1 MLYGDFDSPYISMP
15 GAEAGNKMIANTGTV
30 TMVGKDR
37 SRMTRLTAEC
47 QKGSTTCSIGTGLDW
62 VAGEKIGFA
71 PTASQRKHYEWAII
85 SSYNSATGA
94 LVLTAPLK
102 FYHFGAAASTGANY
116 QGVDMRGEVILLNR
130 NIVIEGDMT
139 SNDWHGQFLTTD
151 TILLDTSGNP
161 VDFKGST
168 NLKNVEFYKM
178 GQANNEKAAIRFD

>member
-1 MLYGDFDSPYISMP
+1 
-15 GAEAGNKMIANTGTV
+15 
-30 TMVGKDR
+30 
-37 SRMTRLTAEC
+37 
-47 QKGSTTCSIGTGLDW
+47 
-62 VAGEKIGFA
+62 
-71 PTASQRKHYEWAII
+71 
-85 SSYNSATGA
+85 
-94 LVLTAPLK
+94 
-102 FYHFGAAASTGANY
+102 
-116 QGVDMRGEVILLNR
+116 MRGEVILLNR